1 VIDEVVEA
9 VAWSSRERLHC
20 VDDTCHPW
28 TLMPTRSPTSHDVAR
43 LAAVSRTTVSYVLNN
58 SDSGIAI
65 SDATRQR
72 VLHAA
77 RDLGYHPNAAARSL
91 RRQRAGVV
99 GLVTYDTSNRIG
111 SNAFMWLVM
120 DGVLSELGPTGT
132 RLIVEAA
139 NDARPD
145 PCISLVREGHV
156 DGLIVTGA
164 RPADSELRVLHAD
177 GTPIVLWG
185 RLAGS
190 DLPYVDIDN
199 VAAARTA
206 VEHLLDLGHTGIA
219 CITNAPPLTDT
230 AAADRLE
237 GFRVALESRGLR
249 FDEGLVRSGH
259 FDEHSGQEAMTS
271 LLERTERPTAVFVAS
286 DEVALG
292 ALKAAR
298 IAGVAVPGDLSIVG
312 FDDLAVATFLEPALT
327 TIRVPAR
334 EIGSVAAR
342 ALMDAVSNSTSL
354 RETAHVLT
362 TELIVRDS
370 SGPPRRIPG

>member
-1 VIDEVVEA
+1 
-9 VAWSSRERLHC
+9 
-20 VDDTCHPW
+20 
-28 TLMPTRSPTSHDVAR
+28 MPPRSPTSHDVAR

-65 SDATRQR
+65 SEATRQR
-72 VLHAA
+72 VLDAA
-77 RDLGYHPNAAARSL
+77 KDLGYHPNAAARSL

-120 DGVLSELGPTGT
+120 DGVLSELGPTDT

-139 NDARPD
+139 NDDRPD
-145 PCISLVREGHV
+145 PCVSLVREGHV

-164 RPADSELRVLHAD
+164 RPANTELRVLHAE

-185 RLAGS
+185 RLSES

-199 VAAARTA
+199 IAAARTA
-206 VEHLLDLGHTGIA
+206 VEHLLDLGHTRIG

-237 GFRVALESRGLR
+237 GFRSALESRGIR

-259 FDEHSGQEAMTS
+259 FDERSGVTAMTS

-292 ALKAAR
+292 ALKAAKS
-298 IAGVAVPGDLSIVG
+298 AELAVPGDLAIVG
-312 FDDLAVATFLEPALT
+312 FDDLSIATFLEPALT
-327 TIRVPAR
+327 TVRVPAR
-334 EIGSVAAR
+334 EIGSLAAR
-342 ALMDAVSNSTSL
+342 ALMDAIADPTSV
-354 RETAHVLT
+354 REPAQVLT
-362 TELIVRDS
+362 TELIVRES
-370 SGPPRRIPG
+370 SGPPKSMPR

>member
-1 VIDEVVEA
+1 
-9 VAWSSRERLHC
+9 
-20 VDDTCHPW
+20 
-28 TLMPTRSPTSHDVAR
+28 MPPRSPTSHDVAR

-72 VLHAA
+72 VLDAA

-139 NDARPD
+139 NDDRPD
-145 PCISLVREGHV
+145 PCVGLVREGHV

-164 RPADSELRVLHAD
+164 RPANTELRVLHAD

-185 RLAGS
+185 RLSGS

-206 VEHLLDLGHTGIA
+206 VEYLLDLGHTRIG
-219 CITNAPPLTDT
+219 CITNAPPVTDT

-237 GFRVALESRGLR
+237 GFRSALESRGLR
-249 FDEGLVRSGH
+249 VDESLVRSGH
-259 FDEHSGQEAMTS
+259 FDEQSGLAAMTS
-271 LLERTERPTAVFVAS
+271 LLERTDRPTAVFVAS

-298 IAGVAVPGDLSIVG
+298 IAGLSVPGDLSIVG
-312 FDDLAVATFLEPALT
+312 FDDLAVATFVEPALT

-342 ALMDAVSNSTSL
+342 ALLEAVSNSSSL
-354 RETAHVLT
+354 HEPAQVLG

-370 SGPPRRIPG
+370 SGPPGSTPPGA

>member
-1 VIDEVVEA
+1 
-9 VAWSSRERLHC
+9 
-20 VDDTCHPW
+20 
-28 TLMPTRSPTSHDVAR
+28 MPPRSPTSHDVAR

-72 VLHAA
+72 VLDAA

-139 NDARPD
+139 DDAGPD

-164 RPADSELRVLHAD
+164 RPENAELRVLHAD

-185 RLAGS
+185 RLSGS

-199 VAAARTA
+199 VAAARIA
-206 VEHLLDLGHTGIA
+206 VEHLLDLGHTRIG

-237 GFRVALESRGLR
+237 GFRTALESRGIH

-259 FDEHSGQEAMTS
+259 FDERSGMAAMTS
-271 LLERTERPTAVFVAS
+271 LLERSQRPTAVFVAS

-298 IAGVAVPGDLSIVG
+298 IAGVEVPGDLSIVG
-312 FDDLAVATFLEPALT
+312 FDDLAVATFVEPPLT

-334 EIGSVAAR
+334 EIGRLAAS
-342 ALMDAVSNSTSL
+342 ALMDAVTASTSL

-370 SGPPRRIPG
+370 SGPPRRSPG

>member
-1 VIDEVVEA
+1 
-9 VAWSSRERLHC
+9 
-20 VDDTCHPW
+20 
-28 TLMPTRSPTSHDVAR
+28 MPPRSPTSHDVAR

-65 SDATRQR
+65 SEATRQR
-72 VLHAA
+72 VLDAA

-99 GLVTYDTSNRIG
+99 GLVTYDTSNRMG
-111 SNAFMWLVM
+111 SNAFLWLVM
-120 DGVLSELGPTGT
+120 DGVLSELGQADTK
-132 RLIVEAA
+132 LIVEAA
-139 NDARPD
+139 DGDRAD
-145 PCISLVREGHV
+145 PCVSLVREGHV

-164 RPADSELRVLHAD
+164 RPENTELRVLHAD

-185 RLAGS
+185 RLSGS

-199 VAAARTA
+199 VAAARSA
-206 VEHLLDLGHTGIA
+206 VEHLLDLGHARIG
-219 CITNAPPLTDT
+219 CITNAPPVTDT

-237 GFRVALESRGLR
+237 GCRLALESRGIR
-249 FDEGLVRSGH
+249 FDESLVRHGN
-259 FDEHSGQEAMTS
+259 FDERSGLEAMGS
-271 LLERTERPTAVFVAS
+271 LLDRAERPTAVFVAS

-298 IAGVAVPGDLSIVG
+298 KAGVAVPDNLSIVG
-312 FDDLAVATFLEPALT
+312 FDDLPIAPFVEPALT

-342 ALMDAVSNSTSL
+342 ALMNAISNSTSL
-354 RETAHVLT
+354 GEPEQVLA

-370 SGPPRRIPG
+370 SGPPPRAPD

>member
-1 VIDEVVEA
+1 
-9 VAWSSRERLHC
+9 
-20 VDDTCHPW
+20 
-28 TLMPTRSPTSHDVAR
+28 MPPRSPTSHDVAR

-65 SDATRQR
+65 SEATRQR
-72 VLHAA
+72 VLDAA

-120 DGVLSELGPTGT
+120 DGVLSELGPSGT

-139 NDARPD
+139 NDDRPD
-145 PCISLVREGHV
+145 PCVSLVREGHV

-164 RPADSELRVLHAD
+164 RPANTELRVLHAD

-185 RLAGS
+185 RLSES

-206 VEHLLDLGHTGIA
+206 VEHLLDLGHTRIG

-237 GFRVALESRGLR
+237 GFRSALESRGLGV
-249 FDEGLVRSGH
+249 DESMVRSGH
-259 FDEHSGQEAMTS
+259 FDERSGLEAMTS

-298 IAGVAVPGDLSIVG
+298 IAGLSVPSDLSIVG
-312 FDDLAVATFLEPALT
+312 FDDLAVATFVEPPLT

-334 EIGSVAAR
+334 EIGNVAAR
-342 ALMDAVSNSTSL
+342 ALLDAVSASTSL
-354 RETAHVLT
+354 RKTAHVLT
-362 TELIVRDS
+362 TKLIVRDS
-370 SGPPRRIPG
+370 SGPPPMTPS

>member
-1 VIDEVVEA
+1 
-9 VAWSSRERLHC
+9 
-20 VDDTCHPW
+20 
-28 TLMPTRSPTSHDVAR
+28 MPPRSPTSHDVAR

-65 SDATRQR
+65 SEATRQR
-72 VLHAA
+72 VLDAA

-99 GLVTYDTSNRIG
+99 GLVTYDTSDRMG

-120 DGVLSELGPTGT
+120 DGVLSELGRTDM

-139 NDARPD
+139 NDGRPD
-145 PCISLVREGHV
+145 PCVSLVREGHV

-164 RPADSELRVLHAD
+164 RPANTELRVLHAE

-185 RLAGS
+185 RLSGS

-199 VAAARTA
+199 VAAARSA
-206 VEHLLDLGHTGIA
+206 VEHLLDLGHTRIG

-237 GFRVALESRGLR
+237 GFRSALESRGLR
-249 FDEGLVRSGH
+249 FDESMVRSGD
-259 FDEHSGQEAMTS
+259 FDERSGLAAMTS

-292 ALKAAR
+292 ALKAAKT
-298 IAGVAVPGDLSIVG
+298 AGVAVPGDLAIVG
-312 FDDLAVATFLEPALT
+312 FDDLPIATFVEPTLT
-327 TIRVPAR
+327 TVRVPAR
-334 EIGSVAAR
+334 EIGRVAAR
-342 ALMDAVSNSTSL
+342 ALTDALSDLTSL
-354 RETAHVLT
+354 QEPSQVLR

-370 SGPPRRIPG
+370 SGPHQNMPG

>member
-1 VIDEVVEA
+1 
-9 VAWSSRERLHC
+9 
-20 VDDTCHPW
+20 
-28 TLMPTRSPTSHDVAR
+28 M
-43 LAAVSRTTVSYVLNN
+43 SYVLNN
-58 SDSGIAI
+58 SESSIAI
-65 SDATRQR
+65 SEATRQR
-72 VLHAA
+72 VLDAA

-99 GLVTYDTSNRIG
+99 GLVTYDTSNRMG

-120 DGVLSELGPTGT
+120 DGVLSELEQTGT

-139 NDARPD
+139 SDGRPD
-145 PCISLVREGHV
+145 PCVGLVREGHV

-164 RPADSELRVLHAD
+164 RPTHTDLHALHAD

-185 RLAGS
+185 RLSGS

-206 VEHLLDLGHTGIA
+206 VDHLLDLGHTRIG

-237 GFRVALESRGLR
+237 GFRLALESRGLVV
-249 FDEGLVRSGH
+249 DEGLIRSGH
-259 FDEHSGQEAMTS
+259 FDERSGLAAMTS
-271 LLERTERPTAVFVAS
+271 LLERQDQPTAVFVAS

-292 ALKAAR
+292 ALKAAKT
-298 IAGVAVPGDLSIVG
+298 AGVAVPGDLAIVG
-312 FDDLAVATFLEPALT
+312 FDDLSIATFVEPALT
-327 TIRVPAR
+327 TVRVPAR
-334 EIGSVAAR
+334 DIGIAAAR

-354 RETAHVLT
+354 REPAQVLG

-370 SGPPRRIPG
+370 SGPQRAVSPAA

>member
-1 VIDEVVEA
+1 
-9 VAWSSRERLHC
+9 
-20 VDDTCHPW
+20 
-28 TLMPTRSPTSHDVAR
+28 MPPRSPTSHDVAR

-72 VLHAA
+72 VLDAA

-120 DGVLSELGPTGT
+120 DGVLSELAPTGT

-139 NDARPD
+139 NDDRPD
-145 PCISLVREGHV
+145 PCVSLVREGHV

-164 RPADSELRVLHAD
+164 RPENAELRVLHAD

-185 RLAGS
+185 RLSGS

-206 VEHLLDLGHTGIA
+206 VDHLLDLGHTRIA

-237 GFRVALESRGLR
+237 GFRAALESRGLR
-249 FDEGLVRSGH
+249 FDEGLVRGGH
-259 FDEHSGQEAMTS
+259 FDEHSGMAAMTS
-271 LLERTERPTAVFVAS
+271 LLERTERPTAVYVAS

-312 FDDLAVATFLEPALT
+312 FDDLAVATFVEPALT

-334 EIGSVAAR
+334 EIGRVAAR
-342 ALMDAVSNSTSL
+342 ALMQAVSASTSL
-354 RETAHVLT
+354 RETARVLT

-370 SGPPRRIPG
+370 SGPPPRISG

>member
-1 VIDEVVEA
+1 
-9 VAWSSRERLHC
+9 
-20 VDDTCHPW
+20 
-28 TLMPTRSPTSHDVAR
+28 MPPRSPTSHDVAR
-43 LAAVSRTTVSYVLNN
+43 LASVSRTTVSYVLNN

-65 SDATRQR
+65 SEATRQR
-72 VLHAA
+72 VLDAA

-99 GLVTYDTSNRIG
+99 GLVTYDTSNRMG

-120 DGVLSELGPTGT
+120 DGVLSELGPTGV

-139 NDARPD
+139 SDDRPD
-145 PCISLVREGHV
+145 PCVSLVREGHV

-164 RPADSELRVLHAD
+164 RPENTELRVLHAE

-185 RLAGS
+185 RLSGS

-206 VEHLLDLGHTGIA
+206 VEHLLDLGHTRVG
-219 CITNAPPLTDT
+219 CITNAPPVTDT

-237 GFRVALESRGLR
+237 GFRSALESRGLS
-249 FDEGLVRSGH
+249 FEESQVRSGH
-259 FDEHSGQEAMTS
+259 FDERSGLTAMTS
-271 LLERTERPTAVFVAS
+271 LLERPDRPTAVFVAS

-292 ALKAAR
+292 ALKAAK
-298 IAGVAVPGDLSIVG
+298 IAGVRVPDDLAIVG
-312 FDDLAVATFLEPALT
+312 FDDLSIATFVEPALT
-327 TIRVPAR
+327 TVRVPAG

-342 ALMDAVSNSTSL
+342 ALLAAISTSTPL
-354 RETAHVLT
+354 REPAQVLT

-370 SGPPRRIPG
+370 SGPPRRLPG

>member
-1 VIDEVVEA
+1 
-9 VAWSSRERLHC
+9 
-20 VDDTCHPW
+20 
-28 TLMPTRSPTSHDVAR
+28 MPPRSPTSHDVAR

-65 SDATRQR
+65 SQTTRQR
-72 VLHAA
+72 VLDAA

-99 GLVTYDTSNRIG
+99 GLVTYDTPDRMG

-120 DGVLSELGPTGT
+120 DGVLSELGQADTK
-132 RLIVEAA
+132 LIVEAA
-139 NDARPD
+139 HGGRAD
-145 PCISLVREGHV
+145 PCVSLVREGHV

-164 RPADSELRVLHAD
+164 RPENTELRILHAD

-185 RLAGS
+185 RLSGS

-199 VAAARTA
+199 VAAARSA
-206 VEHLLDLGHTGIA
+206 VEHLLDLGHTRIG

-237 GFRVALESRGLR
+237 GFRSALESRGIR
-249 FDEGLVRSGH
+249 FDDSLVRHGN
-259 FDEHSGQEAMTS
+259 FDERSGLEAMGS
-271 LLERTERPTAVFVAS
+271 LLDRAERPTAVFVAS

-298 IAGVAVPGDLSIVG
+298 KGGVAVPDDLAVVG
-312 FDDLAVATFLEPALT
+312 FDDLPIAPFVEPALT
-327 TIRVPAR
+327 TVRVPAR

-342 ALMDAVSNSTSL
+342 VLMDAISNSTSL
-354 RETAHVLT
+354 GEPAQVLT

-370 SGPPRRIPG
+370 SGSPRSVPD

>member
-1 VIDEVVEA
+1 
-9 VAWSSRERLHC
+9 
-20 VDDTCHPW
+20 
-28 TLMPTRSPTSHDVAR
+28 MPPRSPTSHDVAR
-43 LAAVSRTTVSYVLNN
+43 LASVSRTTVSYVLNN

-65 SDATRQR
+65 SEATRQR
-72 VLHAA
+72 VLDAA

-99 GLVTYDTSNRIG
+99 GLVTYDTSNRMG

-120 DGVLSELGPTGT
+120 DGVLSELGPTGV

-139 NDARPD
+139 SDDRPD
-145 PCISLVREGHV
+145 PCVSLVREGHV

-164 RPADSELRVLHAD
+164 RPENTELRVLHAE

-185 RLAGS
+185 RLSGS

-206 VEHLLDLGHTGIA
+206 VEHLLDLGHTRVG

-237 GFRVALESRGLR
+237 GFRSALESRGLS
-249 FDEGLVRSGH
+249 FEESLVRSGH
-259 FDEHSGQEAMTS
+259 FDERSGLSAMTS
-271 LLERTERPTAVFVAS
+271 LLERPDRPTAVFVAS

-292 ALKAAR
+292 ALKAAK
-298 IAGVAVPGDLSIVG
+298 IAGVRVPDDLAIVG
-312 FDDLAVATFLEPALT
+312 FDDLSIATFVEPALT
-327 TIRVPAR
+327 TVRVPAG

-342 ALMDAVSNSTSL
+342 VLLAAISTSTSL
-354 RETAHVLT
+354 REPAQVLT

-370 SGPPRRIPG
+370 SGPPQRLSG

>member
-1 VIDEVVEA
+1 
-9 VAWSSRERLHC
+9 
-20 VDDTCHPW
+20 
-28 TLMPTRSPTSHDVAR
+28 MPPRSPTSHDVAR

-65 SDATRQR
+65 SETTRQR
-72 VLHAA
+72 VLDAA

-99 GLVTYDTSNRIG
+99 GLVTYDTSNRMG

-120 DGVLSELGPTGT
+120 DGVLSELGQADLK
-132 RLIVEAA
+132 LIVEAA
-139 NDARPD
+139 DDGRPD
-145 PCISLVREGHV
+145 PCVSLVREGHV

-164 RPADSELRVLHAD
+164 RPANTELRVLHAD
-177 GTPIVLWG
+177 GIPIVLWG
-185 RLAGS
+185 QLPGS

-206 VEHLLDLGHTGIA
+206 VEHLLDLGHTRIG

-237 GFRVALESRGLR
+237 GFRSALRSRGIR
-249 FDEGLVRSGH
+249 YDESLVRHGH
-259 FDEHSGQEAMTS
+259 FDERSGLAAMGS
-271 LLERTERPTAVFVAS
+271 LLESTERPTAVFVAS

-292 ALKAAR
+292 ALKAAKK
-298 IAGVAVPGDLSIVG
+298 AGVAVPDDLAIVG
-312 FDDLAVATFLEPALT
+312 FDDLPIAPFLEPALT
-327 TIRVPAR
+327 TVRVPAR

-342 ALMDAVSNSTSL
+342 VLMDALSNSTPLGEPAQVL
-354 RETAHVLT
+354 R
-362 TELIVRDS
+362 TELVIRDS
-370 SGPPRRIPG
+370 SGPPRSKPG

>member
-1 VIDEVVEA
+1 
-9 VAWSSRERLHC
+9 
-20 VDDTCHPW
+20 
-28 TLMPTRSPTSHDVAR
+28 MPPRSPTSHDVAR

-65 SDATRQR
+65 SKATRQR
-72 VLHAA
+72 VLDAA

-99 GLVTYDTSNRIG
+99 GLVTYDPSNRMG

-120 DGVLSELGPTGT
+120 DGVLSELGPTGI

-139 NDARPD
+139 NDGRPD
-145 PCISLVREGHV
+145 PCVSLVREGHV

-164 RPADSELRVLHAD
+164 RPANTELRVLHAD
-177 GTPIVLWG
+177 GIPIVLWG
-185 RLAGS
+185 RLSES

-199 VAAARTA
+199 IAAGRAA
-206 VEHLLDLGHTGIA
+206 VEHLLDLGHTRIG

-237 GFRVALESRGLR
+237 GYRSALESRGHP
-249 FDEGLVRSGH
+249 FDESLVRGGH
-259 FDEHSGQEAMTS
+259 FDERSGLVAMTS

-292 ALKAAR
+292 ALKAAKT
-298 IAGVAVPGDLSIVG
+298 AGVRVPDELAIVG
-312 FDDLAVATFLEPALT
+312 FDDLPIATFVEPALT
-327 TIRVPAR
+327 TVRVPAR
-334 EIGSVAAR
+334 EIGRVAAR
-342 ALMDAVSNSTSL
+342 ALMDAVADPTSL
-354 RETAHVLT
+354 REPAQVLT

-370 SGPPRRIPG
+370 SGAPQSISD

>member
-1 VIDEVVEA
+1 
-9 VAWSSRERLHC
+9 
-20 VDDTCHPW
+20 
-28 TLMPTRSPTSHDVAR
+28 MPPRSPTSHDVAR

-72 VLHAA
+72 VLDAA

-120 DGVLSELGPTGT
+120 DGVLSELAPRGM

-139 NDARPD
+139 NDDRPD
-145 PCISLVREGHV
+145 PCVSLVREGHV

-164 RPADSELRVLHAD
+164 RPANTELRVLHAD

-185 RLAGS
+185 RLSES

-206 VEHLLDLGHTGIA
+206 VEHLLDLGHTRIG
-219 CITNAPPLTDT
+219 CITNAPPMTDT

-237 GFRVALESRGLR
+237 GFREALEARGLR
-249 FDEGLVRSGH
+249 FDESLVRSGH
-259 FDEHSGQEAMTS
+259 FDERSGLAAMTS
-271 LLERTERPTAVFVAS
+271 LLERPERPTAVFVAS

-292 ALKAAR
+292 ALKAAKT
-298 IAGVAVPGDLSIVG
+298 AGIRVPDDLAIVG
-312 FDDLAVATFLEPALT
+312 FDDLSVATFVEPALT
-327 TIRVPAR
+327 TVRVPAR

-342 ALMDAVSNSTSL
+342 VLMDSVADPTSP
-354 RETAHVLT
+354 REPQVLT

-370 SGPPRRIPG
+370 SGPPKSMPG